1 MKPQRVRDTPLDMR
15 RGSHILLSF
24 ATLLPACTSDAAK
37 KPEPAVAAEPA
48 PAEPETKESPAPTMS
63 KEQISA
69 DVRAA
74 LDTSVSPCDDFYQY
88 ACGGWIAKTTLP
100 DDKPR
105 WGRSFSALRENNR
118 AIIHGILEAAVKDPG
133 DDRQHKKLGDFYSTC
148 MDEAAL
154 DAAKAKP
161 LDPLFAKI
169 AEVQGAEDFMR
180 VAGALNPD
188 GVHPLF
194 GMYVGPDDKNPKLN
208 IAHIYQAGLGL
219 PDRDYYFDRGRA
231 EILAAYEA
239 HIATMFTLL
248 GESEADAKAIA
259 KDVLAF
265 ETTLA
270 KAHMTRV
277 ERRDPDKTY
286 NKIDRSGIEAA
297 APGLHWP
304 VFAEAMGYPGITE
317 INVDSVDYLKA
328 AAKAI
333 AEAKPATL
341 QNYLR
346 WHTLT
351 NNAGHLSSDFVDED
365 FAFYGKTLRG
375 QKANEARWKRCTSST
390 ERAFTHPLG
399 RLYVER
405 AFAGESK
412 NIALDLI
419 NRIEGA
425 FEDNLPGLSWMDDTT
440 RERAMAKVKAI
451 HNKIGYPDTWRD
463 YSGLEVTKGDH
474 MANILASRRFEHAYH
489 AAKVGKPVDRDEW
502 RAGPPV
508 VNASYSGTRNEMWFP
523 AGILQ
528 APFFD
533 KDFPMAMNFG
543 AIGVVMGHELTHGFD
558 DQGRKY
564 DGDGMLKQWWG
575 DDVIAKFEERTACV
589 EKAYSEKEVEPG
601 LHVDGKLTL
610 GENTA
615 DMGGVKQGYQAY
627 KKWAAEN
634 GGDTTPHVE
643 GLTNDQLFFVS
654 FAQVWCTVATPEYL
668 RVQVATDP
676 HSPGEFRASVPVAMS
691 PDFAAAFECAEGAPM
706 NPKDRCEVW

>member
-1 MKPQRVRDTPLDMR
+1 MR
-15 RGSHILLSF
+15 CGSHILLSF
-24 ATLLPACTSDAAK
+24 ATLLPACTADAEK
-37 KPEPAVAAEPA
+37 KPEPAVAATPT
-48 PAEPETKESPAPTMS
+48 PAEPEVKEEAPGIS
-63 KEQISA
+63 KEQITK
-69 DVRAA
+69 DVKSA
-74 LDTSVSPCDDFYQY
+74 LDTSVAPCEDFYQY
-88 ACGGWIAKTTLP
+88 ACGGWIATTTLP

-118 AIIHGILEAAVKDPG
+118 AIMHEILEAAAKDPAS
-133 DDRQHKKLGDFYSTC
+133 DPEKTKLGDFYSTC

-154 DAAKAKP
+154 EAARAKP

-169 AEVQGAEDFMR
+169 AEIQGAEDFMR
-180 VAGALNPD
+180 VSGALNPD
-188 GVHPLF
+188 GVQPLF
-194 GMYVGPDDKNPKLN
+194 GMYAGPDDKNPKLN
-208 IAHIYQAGLGL
+208 IAHIYQSGLGL
-219 PDRDYYFDRGRA
+219 PDRDYYLDKGRA
-231 EILAAYEA
+231 ELLAAYEV
-239 HIATMFTLL
+239 HIAKMFTLL
-248 GESEADAKAIA
+248 GESEAAAKATA
-259 KDVLAF
+259 KDVIKF

-270 KAHMTRV
+270 KAQMTRV

-297 APGLHWP
+297 APGLFWP
-304 VFAEAMGYPGITE
+304 VFAEAMGYPDITE

-333 AEAKPATL
+333 AKAKPATL

-351 NNAGHLSSDFVDED
+351 SNASHLSADFVAEN

-375 QKANEARWKRCTSST
+375 QKADEARWKRCTSAT
-390 ERAFTHPLG
+390 EGAFTHPLG
-399 RLYVER
+399 RLYVEK

-412 NIALDLI
+412 SIALDLI

-425 FEDNLPGLSWMDDTT
+425 FEANLPGLSWMDDTT

-451 HNKIGYPDTWRD
+451 HNKIGYPDKWRD
-463 YSGLEVTKGDH
+463 YSDLVVTKGDH
-474 MANILASRRFEHAYH
+474 LGNILASNRFDFAYH
-489 AAKVGKPVDRDEW
+489 ASKVGKPVERDEW

-627 KKWAAEN
+627 KKWAEEN
-634 GGDTTPHVE
+634 GGDATPHVD
-643 GLTNDQLFFVS
+643 GLTNEQLFFVS

-676 HSPGEFRASVPVAMS
+676 HSPGEFRASVPLTMS
-691 PDFAAAFECAEGAPM
+691 PDFAAAFECAEGTPM